1 MSAPKPNTIMLSR
14 EALLPALAL
23 VNKAVER
30 RITIPVLANVLI
42 SVDAKAGT
50 VTLTGSDLDCELR
63 AKLSCQAGKDDA
75 FTLPA
80 SILHDAVRKMPEG
93 AEIALLAEKDF
104 ATLTA
109 GRSRFKIQVLP
120 SSDFPTM
127 SEGDFSHAF
136 DLDAGQFERMLETV
150 SFAISSEETRYYLN
164 GIYWHASQTG
174 EESTLNA
181 VATDGHRLAKFA
193 APLPQGAAGMPGII
207 IPRRAVGLIRQLI
220 GDKDLAKGGAV
231 KVSLSDSKIRVET
244 GKAALLSKL
253 IDGSFPDYVRVIP
266 TGNENHFTVERE
278 ALASAVDRV
287 GTVSSERGSAVKF
300 HFEVGGN
307 LTLTT
312 NNPDAGSAN
321 DEVTIE
327 HSEGDSVEIGFNG
340 RYCLDL
346 LTAAAAKRLVFSLG
360 TPGSPTLVEP
370 ETADETGLKPLFV
383 LMPMRV

>member
-1 MSAPKPNTIMLSR
+1 MKTPNTIISAR
-14 EALLPALAL
+14 EAFLPALGL

-30 RITIPVLANVLI
+30 RTTIPVLANVLLT
-42 SVDAKAGT
+42 VDAAAGKLT
-50 VTLTGSDLDCELR
+50 ITGSDLDCELR
-63 AKLSCQAGKDDA
+63 ATLACQAGRDEA
-75 FTLPA
+75 FTLPSA
-80 SILHDAVRKMPEG
+80 ILHDAVRKMPEG

-120 SSDFPTM
+120 STDFPTM
-127 SEGDFSHAF
+127 SEGTFSHSF
-136 DLDAGQFERMLETV
+136 DLDAGLFERMLDSV

-164 GIYWHASQTG
+164 GIYWHAG
-174 EESTLNA
+174 ETLNA

-193 APLPQGAAGMPGII
+193 APLPEGAAGMPAII

-220 GDKDLAKGGAV
+220 GEKGAV
-231 KVSLSDSKIRVET
+231 KVSMSDTKIRVET
-244 GKAALLSKL
+244 GQGTLLSKL

-266 TGNENHFTVERE
+266 AGNANHFTVERE

-287 GTVSSERGSAVKF
+287 GTVSSGRGSAVKF
-300 HFEVGGN
+300 AFEAGGN

-327 HSEGDSVEIGFNG
+327 HGEGDSVEIGFNG

-346 LTAAAAKRLVFSLG
+346 LNAAEGKRLVFSLG
-360 TPGSPTLVEP
+360 DPGSPTLIQP

>member
-1 MSAPKPNTIMLSR
+1 MKTPNTIIMAR
-14 EALLPALAL
+14 EALLPALGL

-30 RITIPVLANVLI
+30 RTTIPVLANVLLT
-42 SVDAKAGT
+42 VDAAAGKLT
-50 VTLTGSDLDCELR
+50 ITGSDLDCELR
-63 AKLSCQAGKDDA
+63 ATLACQAGRDEA
-75 FTLPA
+75 FTLPSA
-80 SILHDAVRKMPEG
+80 ILHDAVRKMPEG

-104 ATLTA
+104 ATLSA

-120 SSDFPTM
+120 STDFPTM
-127 SEGDFSHAF
+127 SEGTFSHSF
-136 DLDAGQFERMLETV
+136 DLDAGLFERMLDSV

-164 GIYWHASQTG
+164 GIYWHAG
-174 EESTLNA
+174 ETLNA

-193 APLPQGAAGMPGII
+193 APLPEGAAGMPAII

-220 GDKDLAKGGAV
+220 GEKGAV
-231 KVSLSDSKIRVET
+231 KVSMSDTKIRVET
-244 GKAALLSKL
+244 GQGTLLSKL

-266 TGNENHFTVERE
+266 AGNANHFTVERE

-287 GTVSSERGSAVKF
+287 GTVSSGRGSAVKF
-300 HFEVGGN
+300 AFEAGGN

-327 HSEGDSVEIGFNG
+327 HGEGDSVEIGFNG

-346 LTAAAAKRLVFSLG
+346 LNAAEGKRLVFSLG
-360 TPGSPTLVEP
+360 DPGSPTLIQP

>member
-1 MSAPKPNTIMLSR
+1 MKTPNTIITAR
-14 EALLPALAL
+14 EALLPALGL

-30 RITIPVLANVLI
+30 RTTIPVLANVLLT
-42 SVDAKAGT
+42 VDAAAGT
-50 VTLTGSDLDCELR
+50 LTITGSDLDCELR
-63 AKLSCQAGKDDA
+63 ATLACQAGRDEA
-75 FTLPA
+75 FTLPSA
-80 SILHDAVRKMPEG
+80 ILHDAVRKMPEG

-120 SSDFPTM
+120 STDFPTM
-127 SEGDFSHAF
+127 SEGTFSHSF
-136 DLDAGQFERMLETV
+136 DLDAGLFERMLDTV

-164 GIYWHASQTG
+164 GIYWHAP
-174 EESTLNA
+174 EEGSTLNA

-207 IPRRAVGLIRQLI
+207 IPRRTVGLIRQLL
-220 GDKDLAKGGAV
+220 GDKGAV
-231 KVSLSDSKIRVET
+231 KVSLSDTKIRVET

-253 IDGSFPDYVRVIP
+253 IDGSFPDHYVRVIP
-266 TGNENHFTVERE
+266 TGNQNHFTVERE
-278 ALASAVDRV
+278 TLASAVDRV
-287 GTVSSERGSAVKF
+287 GTVSSGRGSPVKF
-300 HFEVGGN
+300 AFEAGGN

-327 HSEGDSVEIGFNG
+327 HGEGDSVEIGFNG

-346 LTAAAAKRLVFSLG
+346 LNAAEGKRLVFSLG
-360 TPGSPTLVEP
+360 EAGSPTLIQP

>member
-1 MSAPKPNTIMLSR
+1 MSKPNTIIMAR
-14 EALLPALAL
+14 EALLPALGL
-23 VNKAVER
+23 VSKAVER
-30 RITIPVLANVLI
+30 RTTIPVLANVMLA
-42 SVDAKAGT
+42 VDAKAGT
-50 VTLTGSDLDCELR
+50 LTITGSDMDCELR
-63 AKLSCQAGKDDA
+63 ASLACQAGKDET

-120 SSDFPTM
+120 STDFPTM
-127 SEGDFSHAF
+127 SEGTFSHSF
-136 DLDAGQFERMLETV
+136 DLDAGLFERMLDTV

-164 GIYWHASQTG
+164 GIYWHAG
-174 EESTLNA
+174 ENYLNA
-181 VATDGHRLAKFA
+181 VATDGHRLAKFTA
-193 APLPQGAAGMPGII
+193 TLPEGAAGMPGII
-207 IPRRAVGLIRQLI
+207 IPRRTVGLIRQLL
-220 GDKDLAKGGAV
+220 GDKGVV
-231 KVSLSDSKIRVET
+231 KVSLSDTKIRVET

-266 TGNENHFTVERE
+266 TGNQNHFTVERE

-287 GTVSSERGSAVKF
+287 TTVSSERGSAVKF
-300 HFEVGGN
+300 AFEAGGN
-307 LTLTT
+307 LVLTT

-327 HSEGDSVEIGFNG
+327 HGEGSSVEIGFNG

-346 LTAAAAKRLVFSLG
+346 LNASESKRLVFSLG
-360 TPGSPTLVEP
+360 DPASPTLIQP

>member
-1 MSAPKPNTIMLSR
+1 MAR
-14 EALLPALAL
+14 EALLPALGL
-23 VNKAVER
+23 VSKAVER
-30 RITIPVLANVLI
+30 RTTIPVLANVMLA
-42 SVDAKAGT
+42 VDAKAGT
-50 VTLTGSDLDCELR
+50 LTITGSDMDCELR
-63 AKLSCQAGKDDA
+63 ASLACQAGKDET

-120 SSDFPTM
+120 STDFPTM
-127 SEGDFSHAF
+127 SEGTFSHSF
-136 DLDAGQFERMLETV
+136 DLDAGLFERMLDTV

-164 GIYWHASQTG
+164 GIYWHAG
-174 EESTLNA
+174 ENYLNA
-181 VATDGHRLAKFA
+181 VATDGHRLAKFTA
-193 APLPQGAAGMPGII
+193 TLPEGAAGMPGII
-207 IPRRAVGLIRQLI
+207 IPRRTVGLIRQLL
-220 GDKDLAKGGAV
+220 GDKGVV
-231 KVSLSDSKIRVET
+231 KVSLSDTKIRVET

-266 TGNENHFTVERE
+266 TGNQNHFTVERE

-287 GTVSSERGSAVKF
+287 TTVSSERGSAVKF
-300 HFEVGGN
+300 AFEAGGN
-307 LTLTT
+307 LVLTT

-327 HSEGDSVEIGFNG
+327 HGEGSSVEIGFNG

-346 LTAAAAKRLVFSLG
+346 LNASESKRLVFSLG
-360 TPGSPTLVEP
+360 DPASPTLIQP

>member
-1 MSAPKPNTIMLSR
+1 MKTPNTIITAR
-14 EALLPALAL
+14 EALLPALGL

-30 RITIPVLANVLI
+30 RTTIPVLANVLLT
-42 SVDAKAGT
+42 VDAAAGKLT
-50 VTLTGSDLDCELR
+50 ITGSDLDCELR
-63 AKLSCQAGKDDA
+63 ATLACQAGRDEA
-75 FTLPA
+75 FTLPSA
-80 SILHDAVRKMPEG
+80 ILHDAVRKMPEG
-93 AEIALLAEKDF
+93 AEIALVAEKDF
-104 ATLTA
+104 ATLSA

-120 SSDFPTM
+120 STDFPTM
-127 SEGDFSHAF
+127 SEGTFSHSF
-136 DLDAGQFERMLETV
+136 DLDAGLFERMLDSV

-164 GIYWHASQTG
+164 GIYWHAG
-174 EESTLNA
+174 ETLNA

-193 APLPQGAAGMPGII
+193 APLPEGAAGMPAII

-220 GDKDLAKGGAV
+220 GEKGAV
-231 KVSLSDSKIRVET
+231 KVSMSDTKIRVET
-244 GKAALLSKL
+244 GQGTLLSKL

-266 TGNENHFTVERE
+266 AGNANHFTVERE

-287 GTVSSERGSAVKF
+287 GTVSSGRGSAVKF
-300 HFEVGGN
+300 AFEAGGN

-321 DEVTIE
+321 DEVTID
-327 HSEGDSVEIGFNG
+327 HGEGDSVEIGFNG

-346 LTAAAAKRLVFSLG
+346 LNAAESKRLVFSLG
-360 TPGSPTLVEP
+360 EAGSPTLIQP

>member
-1 MSAPKPNTIMLSR
+1 MSKPNTIIVAR
-14 EALLPALAL
+14 EALLPALGL

-30 RITIPVLANVLI
+30 RTTIPVLANVLLAI
-42 SVDAKAGT
+42 DAKAGT
-50 VTLTGSDLDCELR
+50 LTITGSDMDCELR
-63 AKLSCQAGKDDA
+63 ASLACQAGKDES

-120 SSDFPTM
+120 STDFPTM
-127 SEGDFSHAF
+127 SEGTFSHSF
-136 DLDAGQFERMLETV
+136 ELDAGLFERMLDTV

-164 GIYWHASQTG
+164 GIYWHAP
-174 EESTLNA
+174 EEGSTLNA
-181 VATDGHRLAKFA
+181 VATDGHRLAKFV

-207 IPRRAVGLIRQLI
+207 IPRRTVGLIRQLL
-220 GDKDLAKGGAV
+220 GDKGAV
-231 KVSLSDSKIRVET
+231 KVSLSDTKIRVET

-266 TGNENHFTVERE
+266 TGNQNHFTVERE
-278 ALASAVDRV
+278 TLAGAVDRV
-287 GTVSSERGSAVKF
+287 TTVSIERGSAVKF
-300 HFEVGGN
+300 AFEAGGN
-307 LTLTT
+307 LVLTT

-327 HSEGDSVEIGFNG
+327 HGEGSSVEIGFNG

-346 LTAAAAKRLVFSLG
+346 LNASESKRLVFSLG
-360 TPGSPTLVEP
+360 DPGSPTLIQP

>member
-1 MSAPKPNTIMLSR
+1 MAR
-14 EALLPALAL
+14 EALLPALGL

-30 RITIPVLANVLI
+30 RTTIPVLANVMLT
-42 SVDAKAGT
+42 VDAAAGT
-50 VTLTGSDLDCELR
+50 MTLTGSDLDCELR
-63 AKLSCQAGKDDA
+63 ATLACQAGKDEA

-104 ATLTA
+104 ATLSA

-120 SSDFPTM
+120 STDFPTM
-127 SEGDFSHAF
+127 SEGTFSHSF
-136 DLDAGQFERMLETV
+136 DLDAGLFERMLDTV

-164 GIYWHASQTG
+164 GIYWHGG
-174 EESTLNA
+174 ETLNA
-181 VATDGHRLAKFA
+181 VATDGHRLAKFT
-193 APLPQGAAGMPGII
+193 APLPEGAAGMPPII
-207 IPRRAVGLIRQLI
+207 IPRRTVGLIRQML
-220 GDKDLAKGGAV
+220 GEKGAV
-231 KVSLSDSKIRVET
+231 KVSMSDTKIRVET
-244 GKAALLSKL
+244 GQGTLLSKL

-266 TGNENHFTVERE
+266 TGNSNHFTVERE

-287 GTVSSERGSAVKF
+287 GTVSSGRGSAVKF
-300 HFEVGGN
+300 SFEAGGN

-327 HSEGDSVEIGFNG
+327 HGEGDSVEIGFNG

-346 LTAAAAKRLVFSLG
+346 LNAAKGKRLVFSLG
-360 TPGSPTLVEP
+360 EAGSPTLIQP
-370 ETADETGLKPLFV
+370 ETPDETGLKPLFV

>member
-1 MSAPKPNTIMLSR
+1 MSKPNTIIAAR
-14 EALLPALAL
+14 EALLPALGL

-30 RITIPVLANVLI
+30 RTTIPVLANVLLAI
-42 SVDAKAGT
+42 DAKAGT
-50 VTLTGSDLDCELR
+50 LTITGSDMDCELR
-63 AKLSCQAGKDDA
+63 ASLACQAGKDET

-120 SSDFPTM
+120 STDFPTM
-127 SEGDFSHAF
+127 SEGTFSQNF
-136 DLDAGQFERMLETV
+136 ELDSGLFERMLDTV

-164 GIYWHASQTG
+164 GIYWHAG
-174 EESTLNA
+174 EHYLNA
-181 VATDGHRLAKFA
+181 VATDGHRLAKFSM
-193 APLPQGAAGMPGII
+193 PVPEGAAGMPGII
-207 IPRRAVGLIRQLI
+207 IPRRTVGLIRQLL
-220 GDKDLAKGGAV
+220 GDKGAV
-231 KVSLSDSKIRVET
+231 KVSLSDTKIRVET

-266 TGNENHFTVERE
+266 TGNQNHFTVERE
-278 ALASAVDRV
+278 TLAGAVDRV
-287 GTVSSERGSAVKF
+287 TTVSIERGSAVKF
-300 HFEVGGN
+300 AFEAGGN
-307 LTLTT
+307 LVLTT

-327 HSEGDSVEIGFNG
+327 HGEGSSVEIGFNG

-346 LTAAAAKRLVFSLG
+346 LNAATSKRLVFSLG
-360 TPGSPTLVEP
+360 DPGSPTLIQP

>member
-1 MSAPKPNTIMLSR
+1 MAR
-14 EALLPALAL
+14 EALLPALGL

-30 RITIPVLANVLI
+30 RTTIPVLANVLLT
-42 SVDAKAGT
+42 VDAAAGKLT
-50 VTLTGSDLDCELR
+50 ITGSDLDCELR
-63 AKLSCQAGKDDA
+63 ATLACQAGRDEA
-75 FTLPA
+75 FTLPSA
-80 SILHDAVRKMPEG
+80 ILHDAVRKMPEG

-104 ATLTA
+104 ATLSA

-120 SSDFPTM
+120 STDFPTM
-127 SEGDFSHAF
+127 SEGTFSHSF
-136 DLDAGQFERMLETV
+136 DLDAGLFERMLDSV

-164 GIYWHASQTG
+164 GIYWHAG
-174 EESTLNA
+174 ETLNA

-193 APLPQGAAGMPGII
+193 APLPEGAAGMPAII

-220 GDKDLAKGGAV
+220 GEKGAV
-231 KVSLSDSKIRVET
+231 KVSMSDTKIRVET
-244 GKAALLSKL
+244 GQGTLLSKL

-266 TGNENHFTVERE
+266 AGNANHFTVERE

-287 GTVSSERGSAVKF
+287 GTVSSGRGSAVKF
-300 HFEVGGN
+300 AFEAGGN

-327 HSEGDSVEIGFNG
+327 HGEGDSVEIGFNG

-346 LTAAAAKRLVFSLG
+346 LNAAEGKRLVFSLG
-360 TPGSPTLVEP
+360 DPGSPTLIQP